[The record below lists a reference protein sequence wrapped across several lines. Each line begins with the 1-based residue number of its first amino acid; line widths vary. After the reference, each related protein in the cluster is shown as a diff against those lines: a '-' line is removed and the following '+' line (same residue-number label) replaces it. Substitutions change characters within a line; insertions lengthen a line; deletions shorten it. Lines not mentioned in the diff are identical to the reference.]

1 MKEAKPNQRNK
12 KLPVMV
18 FIHGGAF
25 VALSANEYQPYILMN
40 EDIVLIVI
48 QYRLGIFGFLSTEDS
63 VMPGNMGLKDQQL
76 ALKWVKENIESFG
89 GDSNSI
95 TIFGESAG
103 GASVH
108 YQVLSPGS
116 KGLFNRAIIQ
126 SGTALCPWASN
137 KNHRKFAIETG
148 QEFNCSI
155 DFGTEKYRECMQN
168 VNPYYLT
175 IAASQTKV
183 WGLSYYYVLPRVD
196 GEFIDEA
203 PEILMRKGKYNK
215 VDIIQGITRDEGG
228 LDFYFD
234 YLEPNRKEKFNNN
247 FEYYGPISLFLQNE
261 ENSVELARQVYQHY
275 LHREDVNLSDDDWKE
290 IMDINSD
297 RLFRVAHDTV
307 ANFFAKDQN
316 IKFYT
321 YQFDHLANVS
331 LATILPGSA
340 RRDVI
345 AHSDDLKYFFYGGGV
360 LKTKLE
366 SENDLKMGKIFLNL
380 WINFAKTGNPT
391 PPDSD
396 FKWHTTT
403 SNSFRYLSLTTSP
416 VMKEDSFQK
425 VKCKIIFFLIHYN
438 IHYRIIC

>member
-1 MKEAKPNQRNK
+1 
-12 KLPVMV
+12 MV

-25 VALSANEYQPYILMN
+25 IVGSANEYQPYILMN

-95 TIFGESAG
+95 TIFGVSAG

-175 IAASQTKV
+175 IAASQTQ
-183 WGLSYYYVLPRVD
+183 R
-196 GEFIDEA
+196 A
-203 PEILMRKGKYNK
+203 
-215 VDIIQGITRDEGG
+215 
-228 LDFYFD
+228 
-234 YLEPNRKEKFNNN
+234 NRKEKFNNN

-261 ENSVELARQVYQHY
+261 ENSVELARQAYQHY
-275 LHREDVNLSDDDWKE
+275 LHREDVTISDEDWKE
-290 IMDINSD
+290 IVDINSD

-331 LATILPGSA
+331 WASILPGYVK
-340 RRDVI
+340 RDVI
-345 AHSDDLKYFFYGGGV
+345 AHGEDLVYFFYGGEFI
-360 LKTKLE
+360 KIKLE
-366 SENDLKMGKIFLNL
+366 SEDDIKMGRIFLNL

-425 VKCKIIFFLIHYN
+425 NRKFWADLKLSEN
-438 IHYRIIC
+438 LLLQKSLKEEL